1 MEIYGDDDD
10 TTDIQ
15 DQQEIKVIPLVGYTA
30 QEQEINSGSPDK
42 LVMNGLAS
50 GRAEWQCFALA
61 TSCFKRFHGNLW

>member
-30 QEQEINSGSPDK
+30 HWSKQGMSSI
-42 LVMNGLAS
+42 V
-50 GRAEWQCFALA
+50 
-61 TSCFKRFHGNLW
+61 